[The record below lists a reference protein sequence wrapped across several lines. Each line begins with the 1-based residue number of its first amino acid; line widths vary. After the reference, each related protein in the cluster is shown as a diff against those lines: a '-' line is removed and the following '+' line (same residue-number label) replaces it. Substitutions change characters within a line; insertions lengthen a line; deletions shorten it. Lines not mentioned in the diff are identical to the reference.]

1 MDKTTSSRGFI
12 VRRPGWSV
20 HRDGLARD
28 HSLRHGLRSTL
39 ALALA
44 AGVLSGCTPSG
55 DAPSDAGTGATEPCL
70 ICGLEGGSAS
80 QSQASSGSLVTPF
93 GGGASSDA
101 VALAVPAQPS
111 FGPTVAA
118 DPSPPPISGGTLL
131 VLRDGIT
138 AVAADPDRD
147 ALYVVDTVHGTVSH
161 TIALQAGDEPGRLV
175 EDGAGRVHAA
185 LRRGGALVT
194 VDPIAGTVTT
204 RRAVCAAP
212 RGVAWD
218 PATDDVWVAC
228 ATGELVG
235 LPASGGPA
243 TVSLVLDRDERDLR
257 DVLVE
262 SDGSLAVTQ
271 FRSARML
278 HVTPDGTITRTD
290 GFTSPDTR
298 FAPQVAWRAIPG
310 PSAGSVF
317 VVHQAESTQPVPTQ
331 SQGAYGSPFD
341 PTSGVVVSVAEL
353 LDADGVS
360 RSMFELVGV
369 LPVDIALSPDQ
380 TSIAV
385 AAPGNA
391 FMSSANI
398 SALFHFRL
406 DGTGPSFVPA
416 VSPPETPPP
425 PPGPTATGSVSNGP
439 GAVVSSLPNFGAS
452 QAIAVAFDA
461 AGDLLVQ
468 VREPAQLLILAAT
481 DDSVKATI
489 ALSTTSRDD
498 TGHDVF
504 HTLAGA
510 LVACASCHP
519 EGRED
524 GHVWLLDGNPRRSP
538 SLLGTIA
545 GTAPYHWP
553 GDEADM
559 TALANDV
566 YTRRMN
572 GAQLVAAQ
580 SGALQSWVE
589 SLPAPPPP
597 TWVDPAAAQR
607 GEALFVRSDVQCST
621 CHSGPKYT
629 DNQTVDV
636 GTGGAFQVPPL
647 VGVGWRPPFLH
658 DGCAATLAARFDP
671 SSVCDTPQHGSTSSL
686 SSDDISDLVSYLQTL

>member
-1 MDKTTSSRGFI
+1 MDKNTSSRGFI

-20 HRDGLARD
+20 HRDGLA
-28 HSLRHGLRSTL
+28 STL
-39 ALALA
+39 AIAVV
-44 AGVLSGCTPSG
+44 AGVLSGCTSSA
-55 DAPSDAGTGATEPCL
+55 DAPSDAGTGASEPCL
-70 ICGLEGGSAS
+70 TCGLDGGSAS
-80 QSQASSGSLVTPF
+80 QAQASSGPPLTPR
-93 GGGASSDA
+93 GAPSSSDA
-101 VALAVPAQPS
+101 VAFAVPAQPS

-118 DPSPPPISGGTLL
+118 DPSAPPISGGTLL
-131 VLRDGIT
+131 VLRDGTT

-147 ALYVVDTVHGTVSH
+147 ALYVVDTVHGRLSH

-185 LRRGGALVT
+185 LRGGGALVT
-194 VDPIAGTVTT
+194 VDPVAGAVIT

-212 RGVAWD
+212 RGTAWD
-218 PATDDVWVAC
+218 PATDNVWVAC
-228 ATGELVG
+228 ATGELVA
-235 LPASGGPA
+235 LPASGGAA
-243 TVSLVLDRDERDLR
+243 TPSLVLDRDERDLR

-262 SDGSLAVTQ
+262 GDGSLAVTQ
-271 FRSARML
+271 FRSAKML
-278 HVTPDGTITRTD
+278 RLTPDGTITRTD
-290 GFTSPDTR
+290 GFTSPDPR
-298 FAPQVAWRAIPG
+298 FAPQVAWRTIPG
-310 PSAGSVF
+310 PSPGSVF
-317 VVHQAESTQPVPTQ
+317 VVHQAESTLPVPTQ

-391 FMSSANI
+391 FMSGANMSAV
-398 SALFHFRL
+398 FHFRL

-416 VSPPETPPP
+416 VSPPETPSPP
-425 PPGPTATGSVSNGP
+425 PPDVDADGAIPNGP
-439 GAVVSSLPNFGAS
+439 GVIVASLPNFGAS

-468 VREPAQLLILAAT
+468 VREPAEIIVLGGT
-481 DDSVKATI
+481 DDSVKTTI
-489 ALSTTSRDD
+489 ALATASRDD
-498 TGHDVF
+498 TGHDLF

-524 GHVWLLDGNPRRSP
+524 GHVWLLDGNPRRTP

-572 GAQLVAAQ
+572 GATLVSAQ

-597 TWVDPAAAQR
+597 AWVDPAAAQR

-621 CHSGPKYT
+621 CHSGLKYT

-658 DGCAATLAARFDP
+658 DGCALTLAARFDP
-671 SSVCDTPQHGSTSSL
+671 SSGCATPQHGSTSSL
-686 SSDDISDLVSYLQTL
+686 SSQDISDLVSYLQTL

>member
-1 MDKTTSSRGFI
+1 MCG
-12 VRRPGWSV
+12 V
-20 HRDGLARD
+20 DG
-28 HSLRHGLRSTL
+28 G
-39 ALALA
+39 
-44 AGVLSGCTPSG
+44 P
-55 DAPSDAGTGATEPCL
+55 
-70 ICGLEGGSAS
+70 AS
-80 QSQASSGSLVTPF
+80 QGQASSAPPLNVPP
-93 GGGASSDA
+93 GGTSAA
-101 VALAVPAQPS
+101 VAFAVPAQPA
-111 FGPTVAA
+111 FGPTVAV
-118 DPSPPPISGGTLL
+118 DPSPPPVSGGTLL
-131 VLRDGIT
+131 VLSDGTT
-138 AVAADPDRD
+138 AVVADPDRD

-161 TIALQAGDEPGRLV
+161 TITLQAGDEPGRLV

-194 VDPIAGTVTT
+194 VDPIAGTVIT

-212 RGVAWD
+212 RGAAWD
-218 PATDDVWVAC
+218 PATDEVWVAC
-228 ATGELVG
+228 ATGELVA
-235 LPASGGPA
+235 LPASGGAA

-271 FRSARML
+271 FRSAKML
-278 HVTPDGTITRTD
+278 HVTRDGTITRTD
-290 GFTSPDTR
+290 AFTSPDTR

-317 VVHQAESTQPVPTQ
+317 VVHQAESTQPVPTEN
-331 SQGAYGSPFD
+331 QGAYGSPFD

-391 FMSSANI
+391 FMSSANM
-398 SALFHFRL
+398 SAVFHFRL

-416 VSPPETPPP
+416 VFAPETPSPP
-425 PPGPTATGSVSNGP
+425 PQDVDAEGSVPNGP
-439 GAVVSSLPNFGAS
+439 GVAVASLPNFGAS

-468 VREPAQLLILAAT
+468 VREPAELLVLGGT
-481 DDSVKATI
+481 DDRVKTSIPLA
-489 ALSTTSRDD
+489 TTSRDD
-498 TGHDVF
+498 TGHDLF

-524 GHVWLLDGNPRRSP
+524 GHVWLLDGNPRRTP

-559 TALANDV
+559 TAIANDV
-566 YTRRMN
+566 YTHRMN
-572 GAQLVAAQ
+572 GATLVPAQ
-580 SGALQSWVE
+580 SGALQSWVD

-597 TWVDPAAAQR
+597 TWVDPIAAQR
-607 GEALFVRSDVQCST
+607 GAALFVRSDVQCNT

-658 DGCAATLAARFDP
+658 DGCAVTLAARFDP
-671 SSVCDTPQHGSTSSL
+671 SSGCDTPQHGDTSSL
-686 SSDDISDLVSYLQTL
+686 SSQDISDLVSYLQTL

>member
-1 MDKTTSSRGFI
+1 
-12 VRRPGWSV
+12 V
-20 HRDGLARD
+20 
-28 HSLRHGLRSTL
+28 
-39 ALALA
+39 
-44 AGVLSGCTPSG
+44 
-55 DAPSDAGTGATEPCL
+55 TEPCL
-70 ICGLEGGSAS
+70 ICSLDGGSAS
-80 QSQASSGSLVTPF
+80 QPQASSGSLITPF

-131 VLRDGIT
+131 VLRDGTT

-147 ALYVVDTVHGTVSH
+147 ALYVVDTVHGTLSH
-161 TIALQAGDEPGRLV
+161 TIALQPGDEPGRLV

-194 VDPIAGTVTT
+194 VDPIA
-204 RRAVCAAP
+204 AP
-212 RGVAWD
+212 RGTAWD
-218 PATDDVWVAC
+218 PSTDDVWVAC
-228 ATGELVG
+228 ATGELVA
-235 LPASGGPA
+235 LPASGGAA
-243 TVSLVLDRDERDLR
+243 TASLVLDRDERDLR

-271 FRSARML
+271 FRSAKML
-278 HVTPDGTITRTD
+278 HVTRDGTITRTD
-290 GFTSPDTR
+290 AFTSPGTG
-298 FAPQVAWRAIPG
+298 FAPQVAWRTIPG

-317 VVHQAESTQPVPTQ
+317 VVHQAESTLPVPTQ
-331 SQGAYGSPFD
+331 NQGAYGSPFD

-353 LDADGVS
+353 LDADGLS

-369 LPVDIALSPDQ
+369 LPVDIALSPDH
-380 TSIAV
+380 TSIVV

-391 FMSSANI
+391 FMSSANM

-416 VSPPETPPP
+416 VSPPETPSAP
-425 PPGPTATGSVSNGP
+425 PPGPPAGGSNGV
-439 GAVVSSLPNFGAS
+439 GAVVSSLPNFGET

-468 VREPAQLLILAAT
+468 VREPAELLVLRQT
-481 DDSVKATI
+481 DDSVKTSI
-489 ALSTTSRDD
+489 PLSTVSRDD
-498 TGHDVF
+498 TGHDLF

-524 GHVWLLDGNPRRSP
+524 GHVWLLDGNPRRTP

-572 GAQLVAAQ
+572 GATLVLAQ
-580 SGALQSWVE
+580 SGALQSWVDT
-589 SLPAPPPP
+589 LPAPPPP
-597 TWVDPAAAQR
+597 TWVDPTAAQR

-647 VGVGWRPPFLH
+647 LGVGWRPPFLH
-658 DGCAATLAARFDP
+658 DGCALTLAARFDP
-671 SSVCDTPQHGSTSSL
+671 SSGCDTPQHGSTSSL
-686 SSDDISDLVSYLQTL
+686 SSQDISDLVSYLQTL